1 MEQIADMNFMPP
13 LPPIEIVNILNDQ
26 INYEANIV
34 NTPADYVAINVVNFQ
49 VVLPEEPEVLPE
61 EPEVLPEEPEVLPE
75 EPEVLPEEPEVL
87 PKEPEVLPE
96 EPGEF
101 LYVDSVS
108 ERMMLQN
115 GWAAVEQLE
124 LWDFMKQD
132 IENFCWSNAP
142 EVLRIGQKMAEL
154 GYDGHSGSSF
164 GCTLR
169 VLQYIA
175 QNGEAAYKILRK
187 SE

>member
-61 EPEVLPEEPEVLPE
+61 EPEVLPEEP
-75 EPEVLPEEPEVL
+75 
-87 PKEPEVLPE
+87 
-96 EPGEF
+96 GEF

-132 IENFCWSNAP
+132 IENYCWSNAP